1 MLSENRVARYSTR
14 HSRSGWLDR
23 MVFQMH
29 WDLDFTGVSFTEFP
43 DMGFPWLLLA
53 FNTKLECTQLSFH
66 LCIFTRRGFAVYLC
80 HTAPISFI
88 YASYSPLNLGQLYI
102 QSDDFTCL
110 HVPGELFS
118 DRFQQYIHT
127 RNRNKKHYFS
137 HDIYIKLCDLRVSV
151 ITCTF
156 RRIYLFC
163 FLCPLNSSI

>member
-29 WDLDFTGVSFTEFP
+29 WDLDFTGVSFTEFL

-88 YASYSPLNLGQLYI
+88 YAILLPFHLFMHLTLHLILVSCTFSLMTLHVCMFLVNYSRTGFSSIYI
-102 QSDDFTCL
+102 QET
-110 HVPGELFS
+110 E
-118 DRFQQYIHT
+118 T
-127 RNRNKKHYFS
+127 RSITFRM
-137 HDIYIKLCDLRVSV
+137 IYISNYV
-151 ITCTF
+151 IF
-156 RRIYLFC
+156 VYL
-163 FLCPLNSSI
+163 